1 MLIFLAKNR
10 MRDKYRDYAPVPF
23 EPESTDEQQNV
34 QIYLPDNGR
43 DEK

>member
-10 MRDKYRDYAPVPF
+10 MRDRYKDYAPVPH
-23 EPESTDEQQNV
+23 ESNEESARQDV
-34 QIYLPDNGR
+34 QIYIPDNGR